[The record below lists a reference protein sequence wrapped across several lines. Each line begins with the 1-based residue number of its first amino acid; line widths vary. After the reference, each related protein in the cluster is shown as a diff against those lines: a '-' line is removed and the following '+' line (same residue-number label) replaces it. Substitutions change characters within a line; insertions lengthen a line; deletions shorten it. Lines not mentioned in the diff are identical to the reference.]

1 MRLKIRHLE
10 KKIIVYSTLAAA
22 LTALLISPAYAGVQW
37 ITVGTILVLTMAELL
52 GIYILFDVTA
62 LRLMKA
68 MPAGESEEPRLYQIM
83 GDLSCSAGMQ
93 MPLIAILP
101 GPTYRVFVTGIA
113 RNRTIL
119 FISRG
124 LQETLNN
131 AELAIVLEHELES
144 IDELGWFPYNV
155 VMLFVSLLTWPVKRI
170 VSRVAL
176 TNRARIQIR
185 QDEHILVENAA
196 VSDVPAAVKLLLAH
210 GMYSVVHLN
219 DLSRLAEEA
228 SPLFLAARYDG
239 KPAGFLVGEIIHGRS
254 GKAGHVLKVVVN
266 RRYQRKGIGDCLM
279 RAFNDVAAKEG
290 CKACYIEVRTDNA
303 GAISMYRKHAYVEK
317 KIVPGYYPDGT
328 GCQIM
333 VKAL

>member
-10 KKIIVYSTLAAA
+10 KKIIVYGTLAAA
-22 LTALLISPAYAGVQW
+22 LTALLLAPAYAGAGW
-37 ITVGTILVLTMAELL
+37 ISVGTILSLTMAELL
-52 GIYILFDVTA
+52 AIYVLFDLTA
-62 LRLMKA
+62 LRLIKA
-68 MPAGESEEPRLYQIM
+68 MPVGESEEPRLYQIV
-83 GDLSCSAGMQ
+83 GDLSCSACMP

-101 GPTYRVFVTGIA
+101 GPTYRVFMTGIA

-131 AELAIVLEHELES
+131 TELGIVLGHELES

-155 VMLFVSLLTWPVKRI
+155 VMRFVSLLTWPVKRI
-170 VSRVAL
+170 VSWVVL
-176 TNRARIQIR
+176 TNRSGMQIR
-185 QDEHILVENAA
+185 QDEHILIENAA

-210 GMYSVVHLN
+210 GMYSVVYLN

-239 KPAGFLVGEIIHGRS
+239 KPAGFLVGEIARRRS
-254 GKAGHVLKVVVN
+254 GKAGHVLKIVVN

-279 RAFNDVAAKEG
+279 RAFADVAAEAG
-290 CKACYIEVRTDNA
+290 CKSCFIEVRTDNA
-303 GAISMYRKHAYVEK
+303 GAISLYRKHAFVEEK
-317 KIVPGYYPDGT
+317 VVPGYYPDGT